1 MKVTL
6 TRTSLKDTKQD
17 VSYRVPLGLK
27 KGVAACAEMAVSEH
41 NFGIFQQFEEESHFG
56 AELKK
61 TAPKRAFCQNM
72 KNTCQICSA

>member
-6 TRTSLKDTKQD
+6 TRTFLKDTKQV

-61 TAPKRAFCQNM
+61 QHQKGLFART
-72 KNTCQICSA
+72 